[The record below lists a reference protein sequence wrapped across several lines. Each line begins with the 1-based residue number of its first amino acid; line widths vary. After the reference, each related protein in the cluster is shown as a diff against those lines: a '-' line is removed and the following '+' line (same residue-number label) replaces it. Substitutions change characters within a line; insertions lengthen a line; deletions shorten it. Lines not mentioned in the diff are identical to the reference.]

1 MNAIVLCAGPG
12 TRLRPLTDTLPKALL
27 EIAGVV
33 LLKDILIH
41 LRSSGIEDIIVNGSA
56 QAKKLQDYLQDHCSD
71 LDPAIT
77 FQYEQTPL
85 GTAGAVRKAL
95 PYLGNEFAVVYGSYL
110 SRQPLAPLLVAHER
124 LDAEI
129 TLALAPSGQPGGKEL
144 VLTTP
149 DGLVSEFLEKSS
161 AEGILTNLANSG
173 LHICRKSAVE
183 NLTEGEYCDFS
194 EDIFPCLLGKGARIA
209 ADTPSGYNRNVVTLK
224 DYLLACY
231 DALSGAVQP
240 WFGPPL
246 PNDGRLFR
254 GNIHPDCAF
263 EGILEIGVNSRIESG
278 CSLENC
284 IVMNN
289 VVIGKGSHL
298 RNTLVLP
305 GSVVEPGT
313 CCDDKYLSIIENG

>member
-12 TRLRPLTDTLPKALL
+12 TRLRPLTDTLPKALI
-27 EIAGVV
+27 EIVEMA

-41 LRSSGIEDIIVNGSA
+41 LRSTGIEDIIVNGSA
-56 QAKKLQDYLQDHCSD
+56 RTKQLQDYLQNHCSD
-71 LDPAIT
+71 LASIT
-77 FQYEQTPL
+77 LQHEQTPL

-95 PYLGNEFAVVYGSYL
+95 PRLGNEFAVVYGSYL
-110 SRQPLAPLLVAHER
+110 SRQPLAPLLAAHER

-129 TLALAPSGQPGGKEL
+129 TLALAPSGQSGEKEL

-149 DGLVSEFLEKSS
+149 EGLVSEFLGKSS
-161 AEGILTNLANSG
+161 ADGILTNLANSG
-173 LHICRKSAVE
+173 IHICRKSAVE
-183 NLTEGEYCDFS
+183 NITEGEYCDFS
-194 EDIFPCLLGKGARIA
+194 EDIFPRLLDRGARIA
-209 ADTPSGYNRNVVTLK
+209 ADTPSGYTRNVATLK

-246 PNDGRLFR
+246 PNDGILVR
-254 GNIHPDCAF
+254 GNVHPDCASR
-263 EGILEIGVNSRIESG
+263 GILWVGQDSRIESG

-284 IVMNN
+284 VVMNN
-289 VVIGKGSHL
+289 AVIGKGSHL